1 MDYKHTLN
9 LPQTSFPMRANLPAR
24 EPDILGRWEQ
34 IGLYQAIQR
43 ANTGK
48 PRFVLHDG
56 PPYANGHVHLGT
68 ALNKILKDIIVR
80 YKSMAGFHAPY
91 VPGWDCHGLPIEL
104 QVEREL
110 ATTKQTPEQ
119 VGKAEVRRLCRQY
132 AERFVEV
139 QRAEFKRLGVLG
151 AWEAPYL
158 TMTAAYEAA
167 EVREFA
173 KLVREGYVYRGKKPV
188 HWCASCVTAL
198 AEAEVEYEDLTSA
211 SIYVTFPLVPP
222 YPAAL
227 AALEGTPAALVIW
240 TTTPWTLPAN
250 LAVAVHPDHEYVA
263 VAHEGGALVVAR
275 GRLAE
280 VAVAAGLGTPRILA
294 TARGRILEGGQLHHP
309 WIDRRVP
316 IVLADY
322 VTLDAGTGC
331 VHIAP
336 GHGQEDYET
345 GHRYGLDILAP
356 VDERGRFTADAGEFA
371 GQRVFDADPAVIA
384 RIGQAGRLL
393 GAGQLRHS
401 YPHCW
406 RCKKPVLYRATEQWF
421 GSLEHE
427 GLRRRALDEIERV
440 HWIPAWG
447 RDRIAG
453 MVEHRPD
460 WCLSRQR
467 AWGVPVIAFYCVVCN
482 ATVLS
487 AEVVEHVAGI
497 FERET
502 SDAWFVRGAAEL
514 IPPGL
519 TCAGCGGGEFRKEE
533 DILDVWFDSGVSFAA
548 VVERHPELAPRADM
562 YLEGTD
568 QHRGWFHSALLTSVA
583 TRRRAP
589 YAAVLTHGFTLDG
602 AGRKMSKSLKNVIA
616 PEEITA
622 RYGADILR
630 LWVAAEDYREDLRI
644 SAEILGRL
652 VEAYRRIRNTMR
664 FLLGALTDFTP
675 PAGAS
680 RPDLLE
686 LDRWILHRTQ
696 RLVERCRRAFDAYE
710 FHVVYHA
717 VNNFCS
723 VDLSA
728 LYLDIVKDRLY
739 CSAADAPDRRAA
751 QWTMWRIA
759 ETLTPLLAP
768 ILAFTAEDVWSYL
781 PGERGES
788 VCLAPFP
795 EIHPAFVDEELEAV
809 WTRLFEMRAAV
820 NKALEEARQANTIGH
835 SLDAGVWLAPADPD
849 SPGGREWARLL
860 SRYRETL
867 PTLCIVSQVEVGE
880 HADGAPPSPLLAD
893 LAIRVERAAGAKC
906 ARCWNYRTSVG
917 ANPSHPDV
925 CDRCYG
931 VVRV

>member
-24 EPDILGRWEQ
+24 EPEILARWESM
-34 IGLYQAIQR
+34 GLYRAIQR
-43 ANTGK
+43 ANAGK
-48 PRFVLHDG
+48 PKFVLHDG

-110 ATTKQTPEQ
+110 ATTQRTPEQ
-119 VGKAEVRRLCRQY
+119 VGKAEVRRLCRRY
-132 AERFVEV
+132 AERFVDI
-139 QRAEFKRLGVLG
+139 QRAEFRRLGVLG
-151 AWEAPYL
+151 AWETPYL
-158 TMTAAYEAA
+158 TMTATYEAV

-173 KLVREGYVYRGKKPV
+173 KLVRAGYVYRGKKPV

-198 AEAEVEYEDLTSA
+198 AEAEVEYDEIA
-211 SIYVTFPLVPP
+211 SPSIHVAFPLVPP
-222 YPAAL
+222 FPAPL
-227 AALEGTPAALVIW
+227 AALGDVPVALVIW

-275 GRLAE
+275 ARLG
-280 VAVAAGLGTPRILA
+280 AVAAVAGLGTPRVLA
-294 TARGRILEGGQLHHP
+294 TMRGSALAGGTASHP

-316 IVLADY
+316 IVLADH
-322 VTLDAGTGC
+322 VTLDTGTGC

-345 GHRYGLDILAP
+345 GRRYGLDVLAP
-356 VDERGRFTADAGEFA
+356 VDERGRFTSEAGELA
-371 GQRVFDADPAVIA
+371 GRRVFDADPAVIA
-384 RIGQAGRLL
+384 RLERAGRLL
-393 GAGQLRHS
+393 AAGEIRHS

-406 RCKKPVLYRATEQWF
+406 RCKNPVLFRATEQWF
-421 GSLEHE
+421 VSLEHE
-427 GLRRRALDEIERV
+427 SLRRRALEEIERV
-440 HWIPAWG
+440 QWIPAWG

-453 MVEHRPD
+453 MIENRPD

-467 AWGVPVIAFYCVVCN
+467 AWGVPVVAFYCAACR
-482 ATVLS
+482 APVLS
-487 AEVVEHVAGI
+487 AEAAEHVAGI

-502 SDAWFVRGAAEL
+502 SDAWFVRAAADL
-514 IPPGL
+514 VPPGFA
-519 TCAGCGGGEFRKEE
+519 CPRCGGGEFRREE

-548 VVERHPELAPRADM
+548 VVERHPDLAPRADM

-568 QHRGWFHSALLTSVA
+568 QHRGWFHSALLTAVA
-583 TRRRAP
+583 TRDRAP

-602 AGRKMSKSLKNVIA
+602 AGRKMSKSLRNVIA

-630 LWVAAEDYREDLRI
+630 LWVAAEDYREDLRM
-644 SAEILGRL
+644 STEILGRL
-652 VEAYRRIRNTMR
+652 VEAYRRIRNTLR
-664 FLLGALTDFTP
+664 FLLGALADFTP
-675 PAGAS
+675 PADGS
-680 RPDLLE
+680 RPPLLE

-696 RLVERCRRAFDAYE
+696 RLVDRCRRAFDAYE
-710 FHVVYHA
+710 FHVVYHG

-739 CSAADAPDRRAA
+739 CSAAAAPERRAA

-759 ETLTPLLAP
+759 ETLTPLVAP
-768 ILAFTAEDVWSYL
+768 ILAFTAEDVWRHL
-781 PGERGES
+781 PGERAES
-788 VCLAPFP
+788 VSLAPFP
-795 EIHPAFVDEELEAV
+795 EVETAFVDEELEAV
-809 WTRLFEMRAAV
+809 WGRLFEMRAAV
-820 NKALEEARQANTIGH
+820 NKALEEARQADTIGH

-849 SPGGREWARLL
+849 SPAGREWSRLL
-860 SRYRETL
+860 DRYREAL

-880 HADGAPPSPLLAD
+880 RADGVPPSPLLAD
-893 LAIRVERAAGAKC
+893 LAIRVGRAAGAKC

-925 CDRCYG
+925 CDRCHA
-931 VVRV
+931 VVSA